1 MPSAF
6 FKPPATAAA
15 FRERI
20 EKEEFV
26 CSANCC
32 HLCQP
37 AGASRAGVS
46 FAAGRHLCDPAEKA
60 ASAKPAAAAL
70 LTEGFFCP
78 RGFRKGTCRAGLS
91 SLHSRRSAPRAALFP
106 LRSIFYN
113 PFCCTAPVFAGRF
126 CAKSKAHALRAVP
139 SGSETAEFS
148 RSGVSAALCLLWGP
162 PLPSGV
168 ILVYPKDMNKV

>member
-1 MPSAF
+1 MELGRGRAIKRKQRQMPSAF

-78 RGFRKGTCRAGLS
+78 RGFSQRNLPGGSEQPAL
-91 SLHSRRSAPRAALFP
+91 PPQRAACGAVSSALHFLQSVLLYGTGFRRAF
-106 LRSIFYN
+106 LR
-113 PFCCTAPVFAGRF
+113 
-126 CAKSKAHALRAVP
+126 
-139 SGSETAEFS
+139 
-148 RSGVSAALCLLWGP
+148 
-162 PLPSGV
+162 
-168 ILVYPKDMNKV
+168 